1 MDNRIY
7 VAVDVRFLTDGSVV
21 PREIIWSNGRTYGID
36 SVIETR
42 RIRTADSSVRF
53 TCRIR
58 GGAHY
63 LYLDR
68 NNRWFVEPRRTVS
81 RAK

>member
-1 MDNRIY
+1 MHRPGGYLLQGRNEVRKMDNRIY

-42 RIRTADSSVRF
+42 RIRTLENKG
-53 TCRIR
+53 I
-58 GGAHY
+58 
-63 LYLDR
+63 
-68 NNRWFVEPRRTVS
+68 
-81 RAK
+81 AKI